1 MPPDPKKPIEE
12 LLEASAQ
19 ARRAEFG
26 AAPEM
31 PNPMRARLHDEVAH
45 LNREKQPRE
54 RRSWLA
60 VLWPQI
66 SIATAVAAVLVTA
79 GVLWLGHRS
88 DSGNENVQLAMR
100 APASA
105 QPEAALKS
113 LDAANEVVAQSKS
126 TPDEASELT
135 LPAAASVAG
144 SLADNT
150 TATQPPDTD
159 GRTDGGAT
167 ALQKFGE
174 VAIPPAA
181 PAEPV
186 YAEKAKELEARPR
199 DAVQAPVVAA
209 NAPQKNLADADAAGG
224 SSFRNQK
231 TETANFQ
238 QRFSQTA
245 RGQALRSNAK
255 LKQAA
260 NVLNT
265 FQVEQNGREIRLV
278 DEDGSTYTG
287 KLEAAGPDAARSRA
301 EAKTTAAAPP
311 AARSAVMREKDSS
324 ATENE
329 LYFRAVGYN
338 ASLKKQVVFEG
349 NYIAPP
355 PVTGQKSASDLKK
368 DEQAPAR
375 IVGKA
380 KVPGEAPVE
389 VDAIAITR

>member
-31 PNPMRARLHDEVAH
+31 PNPMRARLHDEIAR
-45 LNREKQPRE
+45 LSREEQPRE

-60 VLWPQI
+60 MLWPQI

-88 DSGNENVQLAMR
+88 GSGNENMQLAMR

-126 TPDEASELT
+126 APDAASELT
-135 LPAAASVAG
+135 LPEATSVAG

-150 TATQPPDTD
+150 TATQPL
-159 GRTDGGAT
+159 GAGARTDSGAS
-167 ALQKFGE
+167 ALQKFAD

-186 YAEKAKELEARPR
+186 DAEEKAKELEAQTR
-199 DAVQAPVVAA
+199 DVLPPPVVAA
-209 NAPQKNLADADAAGG
+209 NAPPKNLANAEAAGA

-231 TETANFQ
+231 TETAHLQ

-255 LKQAA
+255 FKQAA

-265 FQVEQNGREIRLV
+265 FQVEQDGRQIRVV

-287 KLEAAGPDAARSRA
+287 KLETVGQDAARSRA
-301 EAKTTAAAPP
+301 EGKTTAAAP
-311 AARSAVMREKDSS
+311 AARSAVMREKDSAS
-324 ATENE
+324 GENE
-329 LYFRAVGYN
+329 LYFRATGYN

-349 NYIAPP
+349 NYITPPATAPNP
-355 PVTGQKSASDLKK
+355 SDQKT

-375 IVGKA
+375 IIGKA

-389 VDAIAITR
+389 IDAIAVRR